1 MGNYSTRMKYQT
13 SEILDHSTSLSP
25 FLSLCLSDC
34 SFISHHR
41 DPTGYPDLFTQT
53 TNPSL
58 YRFVA
63 VHGLISTSLVVHH
76 RKFKN
81 PGDPFR
87 QNSNRHLNLPLPYTR
102 DRRFSPNVLRY
113 FSPATPPPE
122 HSHSIAS
129 NLGWYLVA

>member
-1 MGNYSTRMKYQT
+1 CS
-13 SEILDHSTSLSP
+13 
-25 FLSLCLSDC
+25 FLSL
-34 SFISHHR
+34 HR

-63 VHGLISTSLVVHH
+63 VHGLNSTSLIVHH

-81 PGDPFR
+81 PRDPFH
-87 QNSNRHLNLPLPYTR
+87 QNSNRHLNLPFPNTR
-102 DRRFSPNVLRY
+102 GHRFSPNVLRY
-113 FSPATPPPE
+113 FSPATPPPA
-122 HSHSIAS
+122 HSHSAAS